1 MFLISLRADLH
12 THTIS
17 SGHAYG
23 SVKEMIE
30 GAAEKGLDLI
40 AITDH
45 APAMPGSCQAIY
57 FSNLGSI
64 PRRVGGVTVLRGVEA
79 NVLDR
84 RGALDLPDRL
94 LRRLDWVIA
103 SLHDNVLFPEPGASY
118 TDLYLALAENPLID
132 MIGHPDSPEF
142 PFDAERVIPA
152 LGANGKIVELNEHH
166 AFGLRPENRENA
178 RRIAALCAR
187 WGVSIAVNSDA
198 HSPWNVGR
206 TASAVAMLEEIG
218 FPEELILN
226 ASAERVLQHV
236 RSRKNGEMCE

>member
-1 MFLISLRADLH
+1 MISLHADLH

-45 APAMPGSCQAIY
+45 APAMPGSCQALH
-57 FSNLGSI
+57 FSNLRSI
-64 PRRVGGVTVLRGVEA
+64 PRQVKGVTVLRGVEA
-79 NVLDR
+79 NVLNR
-84 RGALDLPDRL
+84 RGTLDLPDRI

-103 SLHDNVLFPEPGASY
+103 SLHDNVLFPEPGTSC
-118 TDLYLALAENPLID
+118 TELYLTLAENPMVD

-152 LGANGKIVELNEHH
+152 LGANGKVVELNSHHAFKLREENRDNARHIVEL
-166 AFGLRPENRENA
+166 
-178 RRIAALCAR
+178 CAR
-187 WGVSIAVNSDA
+187 HNVFIAVNSDA
-198 HSPWNVGR
+198 HSPWNIGE
-206 TASAVAMLEEIG
+206 TAPAVAMLEAMG
-218 FPEELILN
+218 FPESLILN
-226 ASAERVLQHV
+226 ASAQRVLDYV
-236 RSRKNGEMCE
+236 RSRKPGLLSA